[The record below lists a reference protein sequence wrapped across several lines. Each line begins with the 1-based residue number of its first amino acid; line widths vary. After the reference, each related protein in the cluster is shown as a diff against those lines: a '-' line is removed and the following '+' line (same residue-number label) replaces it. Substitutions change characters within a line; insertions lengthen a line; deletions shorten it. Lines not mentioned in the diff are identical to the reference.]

1 MSAVMDVWHN
11 ITGIFTAADWI
22 TLALMAV
29 VAIGAGVIM
38 QEFGAIVTTTIVA
51 LVVYALA
58 VYARAVLLGGQN
70 AAQLADKNWHG
81 FLGLPVE
88 TLIAYA
94 IPFAVV
100 IGVVHAV
107 RSAVWR

>member
-1 MSAVMDVWHN
+1 MSVVMDVWN
-11 ITGIFTAADWI
+11 SITGIITAADWM
-22 TLALMAV
+22 TLAIMAV

-38 QEFGAIVTTTIVA
+38 QEFGAIVTTTVVA
-51 LVVYALA
+51 MVVYALA
-58 VYARAVLLGGQN
+58 LYARAVLMGGAN

-81 FLGLPVE
+81 FLGLPVQ
-88 TLIAYA
+88 TIIAYA

-107 RSAVWR
+107 RSMVWR

>member
-1 MSAVMDVWHN
+1 MSSVMDVWN
-11 ITGIFTAADWI
+11 SITGIFTTADWI
-22 TLALMAV
+22 TLAMMAV

-51 LVVYALA
+51 LIVFALA

-88 TLIAYA
+88 TVIAYA
-94 IPFAVV
+94 IPFAVA
-100 IGVVHAV
+100 IAIVHAV
-107 RSAVWR
+107 RSAVWH

>member
-1 MSAVMDVWHN
+1 MSALMDVWHS
-11 ITGIFTAADWI
+11 ISGIFTTADWI
-22 TLALMAV
+22 TLAIMAV
-29 VAIGAGVIM
+29 VAIGAGFVM
-38 QEFGAIVTTTIVA
+38 QEMGAILTTTVAA

-58 VYARAVLLGGQN
+58 VYARAVLLGGAN

-81 FLGLPVE
+81 FLGLPVQ
-88 TLIAYA
+88 TIISYA

-107 RSAVWR
+107 RSAVMR